1 MGHSRAEAA
10 LHTKKAGSVGV
21 GCSVILLLQG
31 LQICRY
37 LLFVGQAACGG
48 GAHYSACCAR
58 RAGGATQGRWMR
70 MSWRRGARFNGELS
84 MHLVFAVSWL
94 SL

>member
-31 LQICRY
+31 LQICRS
-37 LLFVGQAACGG
+37 LLFCWASSLRWWCSLQCML
-48 GAHYSACCAR
+48 CA
-58 RAGGATQGRWMR
+58 T
-70 MSWRRGARFNGELS
+70 RRGSYPG
-84 MHLVFAVSWL
+84 AVDAHVMAAGCTL
-94 SL
+94 QR